1 MRNSRKSQAPAIRQ
15 DMEKATRLEHDVK
28 NLQVLVAEQQE
39 QLEGPPSHSDNRDD
53 TVTIPDD
60 CKILGRIL
68 RDLGS
73 LHLLQKFIELGEND
87 SNLDEFPQL
96 KPVKLFRVY
105 DMPTATAIAF
115 IERCRNASVGLSA
128 AVAGGTPS
136 FSLPQ
141 TPFSTQ
147 LPPIPNPA
155 RNDTVERALWLKAC
169 LILEACAK
177 GVKPF
182 VGKVME
188 RLHKQVIENVKVD
201 VMRDLGACEEE
212 DWNCSACGDADELN
226 FTENV
231 AVALTICTI
240 DSNGVMDCG
249 AAHELKANALR
260 PCRLRNIPANFFPD
274 FNGVEVSP
282 ALPLLVCANPASI
295 YNSQSST
302 FLLLHCSQPTPTAK
316 HLTPFLVTR
325 CEPPGDPFLAVVCYS
340 RPGHTAQL
348 VNSFRLQHQP
358 ANIGV
363 NTQAESPELSF
374 GFWSLQSDFK
384 NCKHGL
390 KDGHILRFDFD
401 EENILPPGIK
411 SGCRYLVT
419 DAAKPY
425 SFNICGPIL
434 APLTAESYSA
444 DNAPL
449 VVIRRS
455 PIGR

>member
-1 MRNSRKSQAPAIRQ
+1 
-15 DMEKATRLEHDVK
+15 MEKAIRLEHDVK

-60 CKILGRIL
+60 CKVLGRIL
-68 RDLGS
+68 RDLGA
-73 LHLLQKFIELGEND
+73 LHLLQNFTDIRDND
-87 SNLDEFPQL
+87 SNLDEFSRL
-96 KPVKLFRVY
+96 KPVKLLRVY
-105 DMPTATAIAF
+105 DMPEATAIAF
-115 IERCRNASVGLSA
+115 IERCRNASDGLS
-128 AVAGGTPS
+128 GTPS
-136 FSLPQ
+136 FHD
-141 TPFSTQ
+141 
-147 LPPIPNPA
+147 A
-155 RNDTVERALWLKAC
+155 VERALWLKAC

-188 RLHKQVIENVKVD
+188 RLHKQVIENVKND
-201 VMRDLGACEEE
+201 IMRDLGACEDE

-231 AVALTICTI
+231 PVALTICTI

-249 AAHELKANALR
+249 AAHELKPNALKR
-260 PCRLRNIPANFFPD
+260 CRLRNIPTNFFPD

-282 ALPLLVCANPASI
+282 GLPLLICANPASI
-295 YNSQSST
+295 GNPQSSI
-302 FLLLHCSQPTPTAK
+302 FLLLHCSHPTPTAK
-316 HLTPFLVTR
+316 HLTPFFVTR
-325 CEPPGDPFLAVVCYS
+325 CEPPGDPFRAVLCCS

-348 VNSFRLQHQP
+348 VKSFLLQHQP

-363 NTQAESPELSF
+363 DAQAESPDFSF
-374 GFWSLQSDFK
+374 GFWSLQSGFK
-384 NCKHGL
+384 NFKHDL
-390 KDGHILRFDFD
+390 KDGHILRFDSH
-401 EENILPPGIK
+401 EGNILPPGIK
-411 SGCRYLVT
+411 PGSRYLVT
-419 DAAKPY
+419 DAQPY
-425 SFNICGPIL
+425 SFNIRGPIL

-444 DNAPL
+444 DDAPL